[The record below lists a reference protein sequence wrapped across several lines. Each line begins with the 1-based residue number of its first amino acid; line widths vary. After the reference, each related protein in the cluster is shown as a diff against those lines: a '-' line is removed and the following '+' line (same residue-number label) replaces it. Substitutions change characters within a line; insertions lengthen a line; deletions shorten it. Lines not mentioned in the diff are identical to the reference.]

1 MSTGA
6 AGRLALR
13 LRDAANATVS
23 DASTDTI
30 AVTLTH
36 ELGDV
41 VLDTHGNGGVT
52 KVESSDPTENVYAY
66 APTTAGNYTME
77 VKVNGVG
84 VALDESVRTVTV
96 KTGPV
101 SALMSVP
108 SGGGIRTG
116 VAGIT
121 ASFNVTTFDAY
132 GNRRFES
139 AGDSVIFVVAHR
151 SEGIGFDTAYD
162 RSIPANTNTSAVVA
176 PFDEST
182 GTYSFSYFTTLAG
195 NVVGELIIN
204 GVGVPGLAPFIATIA
219 PGKVDPSRVVVSGEG
234 LDGAVRGGAVAQIRI
249 LARDAFGN
257 AVSAHEVRF
266 KIFVDPRAPLV
277 TVTQPLPIVDSDS
290 GGLVYAEGGYVV
302 SSKAE
307 LRSVRV
313 IVTLGDATLI
323 DASAAVVEPSGR
335 VYTPETSVAIGSG
348 LHRVAAA
355 GEVRTFRIVPRDDK
369 RVALIGGSSMGGNG
383 VDLFPPAAA
392 FRVGVAK
399 LGESRSAE
407 YPEISEGSDP
417 DTG

>member
-1 MSTGA
+1 M
-6 AGRLALR
+6 
-13 LRDAANATVS
+13 
-23 DASTDTI
+23 
-30 AVTLTH
+30 
-36 ELGDV
+36 
-41 VLDTHGNGGVT
+41 
-52 KVESSDPTENVYAY
+52 
-66 APTTAGNYTME
+66 
-77 VKVNGVG
+77 
-84 VALDESVRTVTV
+84 

-139 AGDSVIFVVAHR
+139 AGDSVVFVVAHR

-162 RSIPANTNTSAVVA
+162 RSIPANTNTSAAVA
-176 PFDEST
+176 PFDEAT

-195 NVVGELIIN
+195 NVFGELIIN
-204 GVGVPGLAPFIATIA
+204 GVGVPSLAPFIAKIA

-234 LDGAVRGGAVAQIRI
+234 LNGAVRGGAVAPIRI

-257 AVSAHEVRF
+257 AVSAYDVQL

-290 GGLVYAEGGYVV
+290 AGLVYAEGGYVV

-335 VYTPETSVAIGSG
+335 VYVPETSVAIGSG

-369 RVALIGGSSMGGNG
+369 RVALIGGSRVGGNG
-383 VDLFPPAAA
+383 GDLFPPAAA
-392 FRVGVAK
+392 FRVAVAK
-399 LGESRSAE
+399 LGGEVRGVSGDIRGIGPRYRFVLSRGAVLQDRGWCVHDRRGRVRLGFQRERVRRVRS
-407 YPEISEGSDP
+407 PRGSYDQTLRIRRRGTKIFDP
-417 DTG
+417 DRGPPRSIPTTRHPTRRRVGHRSCPCPSAPP